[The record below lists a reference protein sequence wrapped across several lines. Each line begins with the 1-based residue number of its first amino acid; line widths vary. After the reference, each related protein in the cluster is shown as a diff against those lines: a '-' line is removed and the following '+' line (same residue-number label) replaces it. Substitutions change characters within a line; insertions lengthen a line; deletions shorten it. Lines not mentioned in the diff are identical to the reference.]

1 MKPMLPI
8 VGVPDTVRQGMAP
21 YREVFCRAEG
31 FDHVSRY
38 VTGLLLS
45 PHKTLQGIYA
55 GQVWEPGAGRSR
67 RAMHEAVFEAGW
79 DAEALMPHHR
89 AVIAG
94 AHRGCGREVISLD
107 WTYAHHER
115 GLKIWGVKKAWDHVA
130 KRLVPYQTVV
140 TAVLANRT
148 RLDGIEVRVQ
158 PPKRY
163 EEEMAYLNETVRES
177 YTQMEEARGRVL
189 ELLHHLLHRLG
200 YQKRTEMALDIVKQ
214 LEGEGHFPQAHY
226 AFDNGML
233 NLELSRVIEAAGKHW
248 VSELEGSRHLQ
259 WQGQWTRV
267 DAVAS
272 ELRRTHPESFRPVQ
286 VRCRNGETKGFWAF
300 TKVVRL
306 KRYGRKRLVIVHER
320 EDLGDAPRFLLTDAL
335 HWESGRV
342 IEPWSY
348 RWASEI
354 FHEFGKQVAGL
365 EAAQVRKEEAVKRH
379 FRLSCVAQSLLQQA
393 PASGSETE
401 RFAFAQGDSTIGQK
415 VRTIA
420 RDALKS
426 LLKLVEQLLAQ
437 GHSCEHILEVL
448 MPA

>member
-1 MKPMLPI
+1 MMPL
-8 VGVPDTVRQGMAP
+8 VGVPETIRSGLAP
-21 YREVFCRAEG
+21 YRDVFCRAEG
-31 FDHVSRY
+31 FDHISRY
-38 VTGLLLS
+38 VTGLILS

-55 GQVWEPGAGRSR
+55 VQVWEPGAPRSR

-89 AVIAG
+89 KVVAG
-94 AHRGCGREVISLD
+94 AHRGGGREVISLD

-115 GLKIWGVKKAWDHVA
+115 GLNIWGVKKAWDHVE

-158 PPKRY
+158 PPNRY
-163 EEEMAYLNETVRES
+163 EEEMAYLQETVRER

-189 ELLHHLLHRLG
+189 ELLHHLMHRLG
-200 YQKRTEMALDIVKQ
+200 YQKRTEVALDIVKQ
-214 LEGEGHFPQAHY
+214 LEAEGHFPQAHY
-226 AFDNGML
+226 AFDNGV
-233 NLELSRVIEAAGKHW
+233 LSLALTRCIEDAGKHW
-248 VSELEGSRHLQ
+248 VSELECSRHLQ

-267 DAVAS
+267 DVVAS
-272 ELRRTHPESFRPVQ
+272 ELRQEHPESFRPVR
-286 VRCRNGETKGFWAF
+286 VRCRNGETKALWAF

-306 KRYGRKRLVIVHER
+306 KRYGRKRLVIVHEQVNLR
-320 EDLGDAPRFLLTDAL
+320 DEPRFLLTDAR
-335 HWESGRV
+335 HWESGR
-342 IEPWSY
+342 IMETWSY

-354 FHEFGKQVAGL
+354 FHEFTKQVTGL

-379 FRLSCVAQSLLQQA
+379 FRLSCVAPSLLQQA
-393 PASGSETE
+393 PASGAKTE
-401 RFAFAQGDSTIGQK
+401 RFAFAQGEITVGQK
-415 VRTIA
+415 VRAIA
-420 RDALKS
+420 RDALHS